1 MLDSSELKDIY
12 SYVTNTIKDTKDS
25 KDFLDSL
32 ENKIKDEL
40 QKETPDFESLE
51 KLFSQYPTE
60 NPDIDNETVDYL
72 STLDDKQF
80 TAYIDEVY
88 SNLDSLINDASSY
101 SDEVEN
107 SILKPTLYGKR
118 HLSQAKE

>member
-88 SNLDSLINDASSY
+88 SNLDSLIN
-101 SDEVEN
+101 ECVF
-107 SILKPTLYGKR
+107 IFR
-118 HLSQAKE
+118 